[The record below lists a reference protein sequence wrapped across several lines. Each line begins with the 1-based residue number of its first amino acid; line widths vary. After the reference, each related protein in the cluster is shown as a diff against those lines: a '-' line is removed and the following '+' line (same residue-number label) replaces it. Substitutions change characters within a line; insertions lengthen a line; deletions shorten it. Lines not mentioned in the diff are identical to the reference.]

1 MFLTMN
7 HTTMMMRRRMTTGV
21 NPVKM
26 TGVEMT

>member
-1 MFLTMN
+1 MN
-7 HTTMMMRRRMTTGV
+7 HTTMMMRRRRMTTGV